1 MRPTSPGTRGSVGA
15 CGAGKS
21 YGIRKEVEAAVRGGM
36 PVAVLDQNGE
46 WNDVPRDIASVAAV
60 VSSAEEAREAHAA
73 GRRLLVVQLD
83 DVEPTEGDDDAPKVS
98 PQLRSAAVQL
108 AIWAREEGRA
118 DFRGLALPE
127 VQNVAPNRVHTL
139 PTPIGKLVTAY
150 RHGGTKLWWD
160 SQRISLV
167 NRTLVD
173 LTRELHLFAIIGDS
187 DLKTV
192 RGIGT
197 DGHLL
202 VDAMRDAAERLA
214 PHDPD
219 PGGDPDC
226 IAGRCDHVG
235 WHVVLPIARIPPYE
249 LVRG

>member
-1 MRPTSPGTRGSVGA
+1 MRPTAPGTRGNVGA

-21 YGIRKEVEAAVRGGM
+21 HGILQEVFAAVREGM
-36 PVAVLDQNGE
+36 PVAFLDQNE
-46 WNDVPRDIASVAAV
+46 ELTDVPRDVASVAAM
-60 VSSAEEAREAHAA
+60 VSSADEAREAHAA
-73 GRRLLVVQLD
+73 GRRLLVVH
-83 DVEPTEGDDDAPKVS
+83 APNGEALS
-98 PQLRSAAVQL
+98 TAVAL
-108 AIWAREEGRA
+108 SEWARERGRD
-118 DFRGLALPE
+118 DFRGLAIPE
-127 VQNVAPNRVHTL
+127 VQNIAPNKVHDL
-139 PTPIGKLVTAY
+139 PPSLAKMLTAY

-160 SQRISLV
+160 AQRISLV

-173 LTRELHLFAIIGDS
+173 LTRELHLFAIIGDA
-187 DLKTV
+187 DLRTV

-197 DGHLL
+197 EGQLL
-202 VDAMRDAAERLA
+202 VDAVREAARRLG